1 MKNKLIAFITTAAV
15 LSLMVSTAAVI
26 SCSRAF
32 SKKNDITHA
41 SPDTEHRLSDPPI
54 TQYYDTDT
62 RDNETIPD
70 TDNDEPAKSAGLS
83 EDALYLLIYENDTLF
98 AFDESG
104 TEIFSAPLN
113 ADRLSAAESE
123 MLYGGI
129 MIAGGSALRE
139 ALEDLLC

>member
-15 LSLMVSTAAVI
+15 LSLIVSTAAVI

-32 SKKNDITHA
+32 SKKNDIIHA
-41 SPDTEHRLSDPPI
+41 YPDTEHRLPDSPI
-54 TQYYDTDT
+54 TQYCDTDT
-62 RDNETIPD
+62 RDNETTPD
-70 TDNDEPAKSAGLS
+70 TDNDEPAMSAGLS
-83 EDALYLLIYENDTLF
+83 EDTLYLLIYENDTLF

-104 TEIFSAPLN
+104 TEIFSSPLN

-123 MLYGGI
+123 LLYGGI

>member
-1 MKNKLIAFITTAAV
+1 MKNKLIAFITTSAV
-15 LSLMVSTAAVI
+15 LSLIVSTVAVI
-26 SCSRAF
+26 SCLRAF
-32 SKKNDITHA
+32 SKKNDIIHA
-41 SPDTEHRLSDPPI
+41 YPDTEHRLPDSPI
-54 TQYYDTDT
+54 TQYCDTDT
-62 RDNETIPD
+62 HDNDTTPD

-104 TEIFSAPLN
+104 TEIFSSPLN

-123 MLYGGI
+123 LLYGGI

>member
-15 LSLMVSTAAVI
+15 LSLIVSTVAVI

-32 SKKNDITHA
+32 SKKNDIIHA
-41 SPDTEHRLSDPPI
+41 YPDTEHRLPDSPI
-54 TQYYDTDT
+54 TQYCDTDT
-62 RDNETIPD
+62 HGNDTSPD
-70 TDNDEPAKSAGLS
+70 TDSDEPAKSAGLS

-104 TEIFSAPLN
+104 TEIFSSPLN

-123 MLYGGI
+123 LLYGGI

>member
-15 LSLMVSTAAVI
+15 LSLIVSTVAVI

-41 SPDTEHRLSDPPI
+41 
-54 TQYYDTDT
+54 Y
-62 RDNETIPD
+62 PD

-104 TEIFSAPLN
+104 TEIFSSPLN

-123 MLYGGI
+123 LLYGGI

-139 ALEDLLC
+139 ALEDRLC